1 MQDIVI
7 ELPAPFVVFG
17 GLILASILVAQL
29 PLSRFTGRPAP
40 LSQLQERMGLSGL
53 DGGVF
58 FVILLFWAVIFLS
71 LFLGLLAVIW
81 SFAWGPLPTE
91 AEIWDWR
98 FSLAKLTALTAVLGA
113 VVALPFTLIR
123 LKLARE
129 QNAHAEEAL
138 YNDKMN
144 TAVEDL
150 YAQRQITKWNGR
162 NNETASNGWEDDIT
176 RRNGAIDRLKGLV
189 EENIAL
195 LPRVDR
201 MLTVYLQEL
210 TREYPAEVPPADA
223 TPKELKAWAETL
235 TRKRSDMENAVQ
247 TLSQLPRD
255 AAYLKG
261 RKPPD
266 LQDINMQAFKLSG
279 LTLNEANLRRGN
291 LRRAK
296 LQGADLIRAKLQGAN
311 LSWAQLQ
318 GADLIRAQLQ
328 GAQLFL
334 AQLQGANLSWAQL
347 QGADLSVAKLQ
358 GATLWEAQL
367 QGADLRWARFDTGT
381 SLTNATLRGAG
392 VREVDFTDVPQIAA
406 HLEGMFG
413 DASVTLPEG
422 VTAPGHWAPEKLD
435 WEAFETEWR
444 AFQHSIG
451 QDPDNPE

>member
-1 MQDIVI
+1 
-7 ELPAPFVVFG
+7 
-17 GLILASILVAQL
+17 
-29 PLSRFTGRPAP
+29 
-40 LSQLQERMGLSGL
+40 MGLSGL

-247 TLSQLPRD
+247 TPSQLPRD

-296 LQGADLIRAKLQGAN
+296 LQGADLIRAK
-311 LSWAQLQ
+311 
-318 GADLIRAQLQ
+318 
-328 GAQLFL
+328 
-334 AQLQGANLSWAQL
+334 LQGANLSWAQL